1 MSSEDL
7 KFREM
12 QSDLWDLANKYIGPE
27 DRTAVLA
34 LCGNMMS
41 VCMQLYTVI
50 LQDEEIETVL
60 DTVSEDIPLLR
71 AKMESNLGERVI
83 H

>member
-1 MSSEDL
+1 MSENL
-7 KFREM
+7 KFSEM
-12 QSDLWDLANKYIGPE
+12 QSDLWDLANKYLGAE
-27 DRTAVLA
+27 ERTAVLA

-41 VCMQLYTVI
+41 VCMQLYTVV
-50 LQDEEIETVL
+50 LQDEDIESVL
-60 DTVSEDIPLLR
+60 NTVSEDIPLLR

>member
-1 MSSEDL
+1 MSENL
-7 KFREM
+7 KFSEM
-12 QSDLWDLANKYIGPE
+12 QSDLWDLANKYLGAE

-41 VCMQLYTVI
+41 VCMQLYTVV
-50 LQDEEIETVL
+50 LQDEDIESVL
-60 DTVSEDIPLLR
+60 NTVSEDIPLLR

>member
-1 MSSEDL
+1 MSENL
-7 KFREM
+7 KFSEM
-12 QSDLWDLANKYIGPE
+12 QSDLWDLANKYIGAE

-41 VCMQLYTVI
+41 VCMQLYTVV
-50 LQDEEIETVL
+50 LQDEDIESVVN
-60 DTVSEDIPLLR
+60 TVSEDIPLLR

>member
-1 MSSEDL
+1 MSEDL
-7 KFREM
+7 QFSEM
-12 QSDLWDLANKYIGPE
+12 QSDLWDLANKYIGAE

-41 VCMQLYTVI
+41 VCMQLYTVV
-50 LQDEEIETVL
+50 LQDEDIESVL
-60 DTVSEDIPLLR
+60 NTVSKDIPLLR
-71 AKMESNLGERVI
+71 AKMESNLSERTL

>member
-1 MSSEDL
+1 MSENL
-7 KFREM
+7 KFSEM
-12 QSDLWDLANKYIGPE
+12 QSDLWDLANKYIGAE

-41 VCMQLYTVI
+41 VCMQLYTVV
-50 LQDEEIETVL
+50 LQDEDIESVL
-60 DTVSEDIPLLR
+60 NTVSEDIPLLR
-71 AKMESNLGERVI
+71 AKMESNLSERTL